1 VYHLAQQFLDF
12 EPGIHYTQFQM
23 QAGSTGVNTIRVYN
37 PVLNS
42 HKHDEDAVFIKKW
55 CPELAHLPTHLIHEP
70 WNINAM
76 EEVFY
81 DFKLG
86 ENYPHRIVRIEDTRE
101 KTKVIWDTRK
111 TDLSRSEGEQIVATL
126 VRINKQRKRNQP

>member
-1 VYHLAQQFLDF
+1 
-12 EPGIHYTQFQM
+12 M

-55 CPELAHLPTHLIHEP
+55 CPELAHLPAHLIHEP

-81 DFKLG
+81 YFKLG
-86 ENYPHRIVRIEDTRE
+86 ENYPQRIVKIEDTRE

-126 VRINKQRKRNQP
+126 VRINNQRKTKRKN